1 MKSKPPSG
9 ADTLSAK
16 SLDQLIEALR
26 VLPGVGPR
34 SAQRMAYHLLQHD
47 RAGAQSLAQALSA
60 ALAVVR
66 RCTMCNNFS
75 EEELCALCRSARR
88 DRSLLCVVETP
99 ADLATVEHT
108 LSYAG
113 MYFVLMGRLSPLD
126 GVGPRD
132 IGLDRLLE
140 RAAGGEVQ
148 EVILATNFTNEGEAT
163 AHYVAEMLRARQV
176 KVSRIARGVPL
187 GGELE
192 YVDVGTISQAL
203 LDRRGI

>member
-1 MKSKPPSG
+1 MKSKASG
-9 ADTLSAK
+9 GVGVPTARA
-16 SLDQLIEALR
+16 LDQLVEALR

-47 RAGAQSLAQALSA
+47 RAGADALAQALSG
-60 ALAVVR
+60 ALARVR
-66 RCTMCNNFS
+66 RCLLCNNFS
-75 EEELCALCRSARR
+75 EEDLCALCGSSRR

-108 LSYAG
+108 LSFSG

-126 GVGPRD
+126 GIGPRD

-140 RAAGGEVQ
+140 RAAAGEVQ

-163 AHYVAEMLRARQV
+163 AHYIAEMLRARKV
-176 KVSRIARGVPL
+176 RVSRIARGVPL

>member
-1 MKSKPPSG
+1 
-9 ADTLSAK
+9 LSSREPVPTAQG
-16 SLDQLIEALR
+16 LARLVEALR

-47 RAGAQSLAQALSA
+47 RAGAAELAQALSA
-60 ALAVVR
+60 ALETVR
-66 RCTMCNNFS
+66 RCEKCNNFS
-75 EEELCALCRSARR
+75 EEPVCGLCRSPRR
-88 DRSLLCVVETP
+88 DASLLCVVETP
-99 ADLATVEHT
+99 ADLAMVEQT
-108 LSYAG
+108 LSYSG

-132 IGLDRLLE
+132 IGLDRLQA
-140 RAAGGEVQ
+140 RATDGEVQ

-163 AHYVAEMLRARQV
+163 AHYIAEMLRSRGI

-192 YVDVGTISQAL
+192 YVDAGTISQAL